1 MYSSIAQNTQ
11 KTLHKYILAAHI
23 LALALILFHLSKQ
36 IGFYDY
42 FRSPLTYK
50 AYLNLAL
57 VPLFYLGFFF
67 GFKKAYLML
76 LIYLFCEF
84 VTTLGHF
91 WILADYD
98 IFLLSKININKVAF
112 VIMNYLLKTLIP
124 LLSWSFTGLL
134 YCKDLSHFNINKKN
148 IIRLLI
154 ILIIIMLIHT
164 FFYAINGYLCYLPSI
179 KYILKYNPYHNILF
193 ANGITSFIIIF
204 VLNLETVI
212 TCNLLLLGCVI
223 YLNPRLKVIYQTYFY
238 DKKQ

>member
-1 MYSSIAQNTQ
+1 MYFSITQ
-11 KTLHKYILAAHI
+11 KTKKTLHKYILAAHI
-23 LALALILFHLSKQ
+23 LALALILFHFSKQ
-36 IGFYDY
+36 MGLYDY

-50 AYLNLAL
+50 AYFNLAL

-76 LIYLFCEF
+76 FIYLFCEF

-98 IFLLSKININKVAF
+98 IFLLEKININKVAF
-112 VIMNYLLKTLIP
+112 FILNYLLKTLIP

-148 IIRLLI
+148 IIRLLS
-154 ILIIIMLIHT
+154 ILIIIMLIHACL
-164 FFYAINGYLCYLPSI
+164 YAINGYLCYLPSI
-179 KYILKYNPYHNILF
+179 KYILKDNPYYNIFF
-193 ANGITSFIIIF
+193 ANEITSFITIF

-212 TCNLLLLGCVI
+212 TCNLLLFGCVI
-223 YLNPRLKVIYQTYFY
+223 YLNPRLKIIYQTYFY
-238 DKKQ
+238 E

>member
-1 MYSSIAQNTQ
+1 MYSSITQ
-11 KTLHKYILAAHI
+11 KTKKTLHKYILAAHI
-23 LALALILFHLSKQ
+23 LALALILFHISKQ
-36 IGFYDY
+36 MGFYDY

-50 AYLNLAL
+50 AYLNFAL

-67 GFKKAYLML
+67 GFKKAYLTL
-76 LIYLFCEF
+76 IIYLFCEF

-98 IFLLSKININKVAF
+98 IFLLEKININKVTF
-112 VIMNYLLKTLIP
+112 FILNYLLKNLMP

-134 YCKDLSHFNINKKN
+134 YYKDLSHFNINKKN

-164 FFYAINGYLCYLPSI
+164 CLYTINGYLCYLPSI
-179 KYILKYNPYHNILF
+179 KYILKDNSHYNIFF
-193 ANGITSFIIIF
+193 ANGITSFITIF

-212 TCNLLLLGCVI
+212 TCNLLLLVCVI
-223 YLNPRLKVIYQTYFY
+223 YLNPRLKIIYQTYFY
-238 DKKQ
+238 DNK